1 MWTAIAAIALGAY
14 QSRRA
19 SKDAR
24 EQSQFEAMVGKEMV
38 PLSGFEERRTMQF
51 AADLADRDRQ
61 RERQRRREGFA
72 GLARNMGTAPQG
84 WQPEAIEVPDIP
96 DNPVPNDEV
105 YRRVSGLSQP
115 PGG

>member
-14 QSRRA
+14 ESRRA
-19 SKDAR
+19 GKDAR
-24 EQSQFEAMVGKEMV
+24 EQSQFNAMVGKEMV
-38 PLSGFEERRTMQF
+38 PLTGFEERRTLQF

-61 RERQRRREGFA
+61 RERQRRRESWT
-72 GLARNMGTAPQG
+72 GLARNMGTASADWNPG
-84 WQPEAIEVPDIP
+84 AIEVPDIP